1 MFRPGLRRLREVREQ
16 TLSLVHDL
24 TQEQL
29 DQRLAQDSWSAGEIL
44 DHLIVSEKFL
54 RKEIAE
60 LIERQRSG
68 RATVL
73 FRRLREFNISVGPI
87 PRAVLTLLEFPL
99 TVSSFFTPAFVR
111 DFLISSRLVPARH
124 PAVANPRHGR
134 PDAELRAEL
143 AASIAETE
151 SLFEANARLD
161 YRTLWHIHPLL
172 GFNNVLDLL
181 RIAALHEGRHQ
192 ARLVEIVRSFRRA
205 AAPALVA

>member
-1 MFRPGLRRLREVREQ
+1 MLS
-16 TLSLVHDL
+16 TLIASI
-24 TQEQL
+24 
-29 DQRLAQDSWSAGEIL
+29 RLAQGRSDSTGRPRL
-44 DHLIVSEKFL
+44 HLSL
-54 RKEIAE
+54 
-60 LIERQRSG
+60 G
-68 RATVL
+68 RP
-73 FRRLREFNISVGPI
+73 FPI
-87 PRAVLTLLEFPL
+87 RRAVLTLLEFPL
-99 TVSSFFTPAFVR
+99 TLGSFFTPAFVR

-172 GFNNVLDLL
+172 GCNNVLDLL

-192 ARLVEIVRSFRRA
+192 ARLVEIVRSFGGA